1 MILGAENNGKP
12 LDGRPPR
19 SLAGERVLAAPIQE
33 PHPALGLRPR
43 FPALRVPFTPMVRGP
58 DKILHWCLE

>member
-19 SLAGERVLAAPIQE
+19 PLAGERVLAAPIQE

-43 FPALRVPFTPMVRGP
+43 FPALRVPFTPNG
-58 DKILHWCLE
+58 